1 MKKIDDLS
9 FEELEKALVDIG
21 EPKFRAKQIFDWI
34 HNKTVED
41 FDGLANVSKKAKQDL
56 SNSYEF
62 TKASI
67 ELKLESQ
74 IDETKKYVIMF
85 EDKAVVESVFLKY
98 KYGNTACISS
108 QVGCKMGCH
117 FCASTKNGFL
127 RSLTPAEML
136 KQIYLI
142 QKDSGEKISNVVI
155 MGSGEPL
162 DNYDNVVKF
171 LKLINDERGQ
181 NISMRKIT
189 VSTCGIIPNIYK
201 LADENIPITLAIS
214 LHAPT
219 QEKREEIL
227 PIAAKYRLPE
237 LLKACDY
244 YINITGRRL
253 TFEYIMIKG
262 FNDSLKD
269 ADLLCTLLKH
279 KLVNVNLIPC
289 NYVREANIKPSENLD
304 IEKFKKILLDNGVNA
319 TVRRELG
326 SDINAACGQL
336 RNDFLKIWGALW
348 RCTMKQTK
356 GYWEKTMKII

>member
-9 FEELEKALVDIG
+9 FEELEKALVDVG

-34 HNKTVED
+34 HNKTVDD
-41 FDGLANVSKKAKQDL
+41 FESFANVSKKTKEEL
-56 SNSYEF
+56 SKNYEF

-67 ELKLESQ
+67 ELKLESKL
-74 IDETKKYVIMF
+74 DETKKYVIMF
-85 EDKAVVESVFLKY
+85 EDKNVVESVYLKY
-98 KYGNTACISS
+98 KFGNTACISS

-127 RSLTPAEML
+127 RSLTAAEML

-142 QKDSGEKISNVVI
+142 QKDTGEKISNVVI

-162 DNYDNVVKF
+162 DNYDNIVNF

-189 VSTCGIIPNIYK
+189 VSTCGIVPNIYK

-227 PIAAKYRLPE
+227 PIAKKYKLPE

-244 YINITGRRL
+244 YLSVTGRRL

-262 FNDSLKD
+262 FNDSRED
-269 ADLLCTLLKH
+269 AELLCKLLKN
-279 KLVNVNLIPC
+279 KLANVNLIPC
-289 NYVREANIKPSENLD
+289 NYVKEADIKPSANLEV
-304 IEKFKKILLDNGVNA
+304 EKFKKILTDCGINA

-336 RNDFLKIWGALW
+336 RNNYLKI
-348 RCTMKQTK
+348 
-356 GYWEKTMKII
+356 